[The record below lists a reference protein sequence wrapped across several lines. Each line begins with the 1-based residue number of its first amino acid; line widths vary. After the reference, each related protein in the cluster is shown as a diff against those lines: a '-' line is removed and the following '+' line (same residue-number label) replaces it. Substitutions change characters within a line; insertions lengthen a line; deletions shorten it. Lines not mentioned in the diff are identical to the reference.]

1 MAADVIREK
10 VTSIEVA
17 KAAGVSQSTVSRT
30 FSGLSVS
37 AEKRQRVLDAAA
49 RLGYSP
55 NAIARSL
62 SMSRTNMVS
71 IVMENM
77 ASSPFNPYVLEKFA
91 HQLQANGQQVLF
103 FSVPAGQDSDEI
115 LPRVLQYQIDALILT
130 SSTLSSSMVNAF
142 KQSGIP
148 VLLFNRTIANVNVD
162 RVGTDNVAGGA
173 LVANALIDAG
183 HQRFAYLAGPPNT
196 STNQERE
203 AGFCATLRER
213 GVETWQ
219 REACDY
225 DYHAGYAAAQRLLQR
240 ANRPDAIFC
249 ASDVIALGVID
260 QARQLGIVIPD
271 ELSIIGFDDIP
282 TAAWTSYDLTTVRQP
297 VNRMVDAT
305 LDILDKRLEQ
315 PSAEPLNELF
325 QGTLIARTS
334 ARLASSAS

>member
-1 MAADVIREK
+1 MTADVIRDK

-62 SMSRTNMVS
+62 SMSRTNIVS

-77 ASSPFNPYVLEKFA
+77 ATSPFNPYVLEKFA
-91 HQLQANGQQVLF
+91 QRLQSNGQQVLF
-103 FSVPAGQDSDEI
+103 FSVPAGQDSDAL
-115 LPRVLQYQIDALILT
+115 LPQVLQYQIDALILT
-130 SSTLSSSMVNAF
+130 SSTLSSRMVNTI

-148 VLLFNRTIANVNVD
+148 IILFNRAIANVAVD
-162 RVGTDNVAGGA
+162 MVGTDNVAGGR
-173 LVANALIDAG
+173 LVANALLDAG
-183 HQRFAYLAGPPNT
+183 HKHFAYLAGPVNT

-203 AGFCATLRER
+203 DGFCTTLRER

-225 DYHAGYAAAQRLLQR
+225 DYRSGYAAAARLLQR
-240 ANRPDAIFC
+240 AERPDAIFC
-249 ASDVIALGVID
+249 ASDVVALGVID
-260 QARQLGIVIPD
+260 QARQFGIAIPD
-271 ELSIIGFDDIP
+271 ELSIVGFDDIP
-282 TAAWTSYDLTTVRQP
+282 EAAWAAYDLTTVRQP

-305 LDILDKRLEQ
+305 LNILQQRLAHI
-315 PSAEPLNELF
+315 SDEPQRILF
-325 QGTLIARTS
+325 PGTLIERATARVV
-334 ARLASSAS
+334 LA